1 MSPSRRRRGSSS
13 GDDAAM
19 IGFVAVAGVVLLAIA
34 WPYFLGTYLAVRFGA
49 DNPSPARTITGWV
62 FEAAW
67 LAFLAC
73 MPFYLL
79 AKRSANQKLALA
91 QAAEQE
97 RVAAKARAA
106 AAKRAAEQERIA
118 AQTRAAAAERAAEQ
132 ARIAAQAEAAA
143 AEQAAAEARAWQRER
158 WTEDVNLAG
167 DDLAR
172 VLAVDGIDTQV
183 KAENAHI
190 EAQVRSLEKILTDG
204 LPVPSNIARNS
215 HLAGE
220 PDGIAQYVKSVLT
233 SMRVPTGCRSDAKI
247 AYSVASRQ
255 LVVEYELPSIKVV
268 PAAKWY
274 RYVETRKK
282 LAATARPVSQVKSLY
297 GGAIAKLSLLC
308 IAYIFGSD
316 TKRDVDVVV
325 LNGVVD
331 TVDPRSGK
339 PVRPCLITVRVTRDT
354 FDAIDLDHVDPLAC
368 LKHLSA
374 SVSRSP
380 AELAPVRPVV
390 EFSMVD
396 PRFISETDT
405 LSGMDGRPNLME
417 LTPSEFE
424 SLIQNLFTNM
434 GLETK
439 QTRASRDGGVDCV
452 AYDTRPIFG
461 GKVVIQAKRYKNTV
475 GVSAV
480 RDLFGT
486 LQNEGASKGILVTTS
501 GYGKASFEFAQNKP
515 IELIDGG
522 NLLYLLEEHAGIK
535 ARIEAPEDWRDP
547 VPDAGELPN

>member
-1 MSPSRRRRGSSS
+1 MSPNRRSGSSS
-13 GDDAAM
+13 GNDAATFGLL
-19 IGFVAVAGVVLLAIA
+19 IVGGIVLLAIA
-34 WPYFLGTYLAVRFGA
+34 WPYFLGTFLAVQGGA
-49 DNPSPARTITGWV
+49 DNPSSARTITGWV
-62 FEAAW
+62 FEVPW
-67 LAFLAC
+67 LVFLVFI
-73 MPFYLL
+73 PFYLL
-79 AKRSANQKLALA
+79 RKRSEAQERALA
-91 QAAEQE
+91 EAAKQE
-97 RVAAKARAA
+97 RIAAKARAA
-106 AAKRAAEQERIA
+106 AAEKAAKQERIA
-118 AQTRAAAAERAAEQ
+118 AKNRAAAAELAAK
-132 ARIAAQAEAAA
+132 ARAAA
-143 AEQAAAEARAWQRER
+143 AEEAIAKEKLWQRER

-167 DDLAR
+167 EDLAR
-172 VLAVDGIDTQV
+172 VLAVHGINTQV
-183 KAENAHI
+183 EAENGYI
-190 EAQVRSLEKILTDG
+190 EARVRSLENILSDG

-215 HLAGE
+215 RPADE
-220 PDGIAQYVKSVLT
+220 PDGIAQYVKSILT
-233 SMRVPTGCRSDAKI
+233 SMPVPNGCESQARI
-247 AYSVASRQ
+247 AYSVDSRQ
-255 LVVEYELPSIKVV
+255 LIVEYELPSLKVV
-268 PAAKWY
+268 PAVKWY
-274 RYVETRKK
+274 RFVETRKK
-282 LAATARPVSQVKSLY
+282 LADTKRPVSQVKSLY
-297 GGAIAKLSLLC
+297 GGAIAQLSLLC

-339 PVRPCLITVRVTRDT
+339 RVRPCLITVRVTRDT
-354 FDAIDLDHVDPLAC
+354 FDEIDLAHVDPLAC
-368 LKHLSA
+368 LRHLSA

-405 LSGMDGRPNLME
+405 LSGMDGRPNLMD
-417 LTPSEFE
+417 LTPNEFE
-424 SLIQNLFTNM
+424 SLIQNLFTSM

-439 QTRASRDGGVDCV
+439 QTRASRDGGVDCI

-522 NLLYLLEEHAGIK
+522 NLLYLLEEHADIK

-547 VPDAGELPN
+547 VPDSAESVS

>member
-1 MSPSRRRRGSSS
+1 MSPSRRRGSSS

-62 FEAAW
+62 LEAAW

-73 MPFYLL
+73 IPFYLL

-91 QAAEQE
+91 QAAEQ
-97 RVAAKARAA
+97 K
-106 AAKRAAEQERIA
+106 RIA
-118 AQTRAAAAERAAEQ
+118 AQARAAAAERAAEQ
-132 ARIAAQAEAAA
+132 ERIAAKARAAANERAAETARIAAQARAAA
-143 AEQAAAEARAWQRER
+143 DEQAAAEARAWQRER

-190 EAQVRSLEKILTDG
+190 EAEVRSLENILTDG

-220 PDGIAQYVKSVLT
+220 PDGIARYVKSVLT
-233 SMRVPTGCRSDAKI
+233 SMRVPSGCGSDAKI

-282 LAATARPVSQVKSLY
+282 LADTRRPVSQVKSLY
-297 GGAIAKLSLLC
+297 GGAIAQLSLLC
-308 IAYIFGSD
+308 IAYTFGAD

-339 PVRPCLITVRVTRDT
+339 PVRPCLISVRVTRDT
-354 FDAIDLDHVDPLAC
+354 FDEIDLHHVDPLAC

-380 AELAPVRPVV
+380 TELAPVRPVV

-405 LSGMDGRPNLME
+405 LSGMDGRPNLMQ
-417 LTPSEFE
+417 LTPSDFE
-424 SLIQNLFTNM
+424 SLIQNLFTKM

-535 ARIEAPEDWRDP
+535 AKIEVPDDWRDP
-547 VPDAGELPN
+547 VPDAGEAAL